1 VRTSEYSFSSCH
13 ENFAA
18 GEGIMMDLKGTFA
31 GLAKFVVWAGLALAL
46 SVDWAAASPTRVTS
60 KVNLRL
66 GPGTN
71 YGVLA
76 SIPGGST
83 VDVENCAG
91 EWCTVHWRG
100 RTGYAIARNLG
111 FGGPG
116 PAGGPYPP
124 GPAVVGPPPMVVG
137 VPPYVGPGYYG
148 PYWGPGYGF
157 WGPRWG
163 YGWRRW

>member
-1 VRTSEYSFSSCH
+1 
-13 ENFAA
+13 
-18 GEGIMMDLKGTFA
+18 MDCRSTIS
-31 GLAKFVVWAGLALAL
+31 GLAKFVVCAGMALAL
-46 SVDWAAASPTRVTS
+46 SADMATASPARVTS
-60 KVNLRL
+60 KVNLRG

-71 YGVLA
+71 YGVLT
-76 SIPGGST
+76 SIPGGSV

-111 FGGPG
+111 IGSGPV
-116 PAGGPYPP
+116 GGPYPP

-137 VPPYVGPGYYG
+137 APPYVGPGYYG
-148 PYWGPGYGF
+148 PYWGPGYGY

-163 YGWRRW
+163 FGWRRW